1 METGQPSRTALAT
14 AHARAYHQIAP
25 EPRVL
30 TDPLAAAIAGVRA
43 EELSEAAIAAPGESS
58 ADAGLPRLRRLWV
71 AGRSRSAE
79 DTIADA
85 AADGVRQ
92 AVILGA
98 GLDTFA
104 YRNPHAGLRVFEVD
118 HPATQAWKRERLAQ
132 AGIEAPASLTF
143 APVDFETA
151 TLADGLAA
159 AGFARDEP
167 AVFVWLGVV
176 MYLARDTV
184 RATLRYL
191 GDQAPPV
198 RLVADYLCPPS
209 AAAPEYRAALEARA
223 ERVAA
228 LGEPWRSYFTA
239 AEMTTELRAAGFT
252 EVDDHNAPDL
262 LADYVGRAE
271 LGPDPEL
278 LHARIVR
285 AIRS

>member
-14 AHARAYHQIAP
+14 AYARAYHQVAP

-30 TDPLAAAIAGVRA
+30 IDPLAAAIAGVRA
-43 EELSEAAIAAPGESS
+43 EELSEAAVATPGESS
-58 ADAGLPRLRRLWV
+58 ADAGLRRLRRLWV
-71 AGRSRSAE
+71 AGRSRLAE
-79 DTIADA
+79 DTIAEA

-104 YRNPHAGLRVFEVD
+104 YRNPHVDLRVFEVD
-118 HPATQAWKRERLAQ
+118 HPATQTWKRERLAQ
-132 AGIEAPASLTF
+132 AGIEVPASLTF

-151 TLADGLAA
+151 TLADGLAT

-184 RATLRYL
+184 RETLRYL
-191 GDQAPPV
+191 GNQTTPMHV
-198 RLVADYLCPPS
+198 VADYLCPSS
-209 AAAPEYRAALEARA
+209 AAAPEYRATLEARS
-223 ERVAA
+223 ERVAD
-228 LGEPWRSYFTA
+228 LGEPWLSYFTG
-239 AEMTTELRAAGFT
+239 AEMTAELRAAGFT

-262 LADYVGRAE
+262 LADYIGRTE
-271 LGPDPEL
+271 VGPDPEL
-278 LHARIVR
+278 LNARIVR
-285 AIRS
+285 AART